1 MAPDSPQMF
10 GVALMAMWGTAGAVA
25 LGRSVAKSPAARE
38 LATAVRK
45 MNLAAKGALVAGLVG
60 AVAIGG
66 TKPGGNDPQRQAAHP
81 VSAMRT
87 VAGTNAP
94 PFALVEVRTNG
105 VVLLSASTNAIVSE
119 RIRRRGTSEG
129 GEWIEADTPF
139 FRWGTNLVSRVFAS
153 PAVLSFGSMRH
164 PALGATLPDG
174 TPAESLVAHT
184 FFGFHRCVLSL

>member
-1 MAPDSPQMF
+1 MTPDSAQAF
-10 GVALMAMWGTAGAVA
+10 GVALMAMWVAAGAVA

-38 LATAVRK
+38 LAAAVRR

-94 PFALVEVRTNG
+94 PGFPSTGSSKPISFSLSSILPIFLLPPPVRRIAHCKSPDYDSHNARLPKPATATAQVYHVPLFRG
-105 VVLLSASTNAIVSE
+105 VC
-119 RIRRRGTSEG
+119 
-129 GEWIEADTPF
+129 TP
-139 FRWGTNLVSRVFAS
+139 RPLR
-153 PAVLSFGSMRH
+153 
-164 PALGATLPDG
+164 ATLCSWKP
-174 TPAESLVAHT
+174 SM
-184 FFGFHRCVLSL
+184 SSIK